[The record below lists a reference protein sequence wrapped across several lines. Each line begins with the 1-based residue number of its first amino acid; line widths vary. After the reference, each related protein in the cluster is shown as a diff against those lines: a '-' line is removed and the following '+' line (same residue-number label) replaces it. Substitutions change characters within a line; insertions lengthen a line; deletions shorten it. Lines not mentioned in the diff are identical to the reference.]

1 MYVCVCV
8 SDVGSKQELPHQRAG
23 NCADNSYMVM
33 TCIYVGF
40 RLFCEGVKR
49 IHHPP
54 VINDPAWVLA
64 TSFGGLAINL
74 IGIFG
79 FRCGMYIYIYVC
91 VCVYTCVYKHHELTH
106 TRTDTAIVVL
116 CSISLRRGHCTP
128 IDIPHSTC
136 SAHSFA
142 HSLHVLLHIS
152 GTAVR
157 LTIPAKHS
165 MVQCRDLVLAPA
177 LAVSAAGWIHP

>member
-1 MYVCVCV
+1 
-8 SDVGSKQELPHQRAG
+8 
-23 NCADNSYMVM
+23 MVM

-79 FRCGMYIYIYVC
+79 FRCGMYIYVCVC
-91 VCVYTCVYKHHELTH
+91 VCVYMCIHAPRTH
-106 TRTDTAIVVL
+106 AHTHRHCYCGAVLDFSATWALHTD
-116 CSISLRRGHCTP
+116 
-128 IDIPHSTC
+128 
-136 SAHSFA
+136 
-142 HSLHVLLHIS
+142 
-152 GTAVR
+152 
-157 LTIPAKHS
+157 
-165 MVQCRDLVLAPA
+165 
-177 LAVSAAGWIHP
+177 

>member
-1 MYVCVCV
+1 MWCSNSAVPPATAGAVPRPSVYVCVCVCV

-33 TCIYVGF
+33 ACIYVGF

-79 FRCGMYIYIYVC
+79 FRCGMYIYVC
-91 VCVYTCVYKHHELTH
+91 VCVCIHVY
-106 TRTDTAIVVL
+106 TRTTNSRTHAQTLLLWCCARFL
-116 CSISLRRGHCTP
+116 CDVGIAHRLTFH
-128 IDIPHSTC
+128 IPR
-136 SAHSFA
+136 A
-142 HSLHVLLHIS
+142 LHILLR
-152 GTAVR
+152 TPCTCFCTFQARPFV
-157 LTIPAKHS
+157 
-165 MVQCRDLVLAPA
+165 
-177 LAVSAAGWIHP
+177 